1 MKFKFDEKMFE
12 KVDRHTMAPKYWH
25 TISSPMSLRI
35 IPKSANHNKNRMLKC
50 FKSIFD
56 NSVDTRQN
64 VYVEAACSVA
74 TLSLHNYILTLNNNV
89 MKYVQ
94 QTT

>member
-12 KVDRHTMAPKYWH
+12 KVDGQTMAPKYWH
-25 TISSPMSLRI
+25 TFSSPMSLRI

-50 FKSIFD
+50 FRSIFD

-64 VYVEAACSVA
+64 VYVEAACSGA
-74 TLSLHNYILTLNNNV
+74 TLHDYILALNYNV